1 MNPSSNHPNLQ
12 PAASLP
18 DPKAQL
24 TGNVLGGLKD
34 SYFVTK
40 LITWYWKRFKNFLL
54 RK

>member
-1 MNPSSNHPNLQ
+1 MNPSSNQPSLP
-12 PAASLP
+12 PAASMP

-54 RK
+54 GK